1 MNFFPTLS
9 VVVRISASD
18 WCSNVTR
25 KEITCPAGLKSRYSA
40 GDSEDRTIR
49 EKYRVKI
56 TVGANAQKNERRQNK
71 EKKKKEKRG
80 NGKLTEEKRREG
92 GKEGKEEEE
101 EEEKEASK
109 KEGGDGRKG
118 KPGRCWRGGEV

>member
-40 GDSEDRTIR
+40 EGSEDRTIR

-56 TVGANAQKNERRQNK
+56 TVGATAQKNERRQNK

-80 NGKLTEEKRREG
+80 NGKLTEEKRRREG
-92 GKEGKEEEE
+92 GKRRRRRRRKRGEQER
-101 EEEKEASK
+101 
-109 KEGGDGRKG
+109 GGDGRKG